1 MRNKEFFMDY
11 SNTKQYR
18 KISTHGL
25 VFDYR
30 LPLQNLGNYF
40 WGFKLKKYAMSQSKE
55 DLTSQDLLYLT

>member
-1 MRNKEFFMDY
+1 MIMRNKEFFMDY
-11 SNTKQYR
+11 CKTKQYR

-40 WGFKLKKYAMSQSKE
+40 SGAKILYKMKKG
-55 DLTSQDLLYLT
+55 DLEFI